1 MAKPTP
7 PVVPRAEPVPEGPY
21 ELPGDAGSANLANRS
36 MLHIVDTVDRLIQ
49 ATQRNLE
56 LPAGLRNLPAILHLM
71 QSHLS
76 GRLVTRASLGGA
88 SGLSYGTAHRL
99 IDALIDAG
107 LIVERPRTS
116 SGKAMSLHPSRD
128 LLARWQRFSEQAGAV
143 VGSATESE
151 KSLRPRTGLP
161 PPPVLDARLHL
172 GGSLR
177 VLMHA
182 DPTFVAMTSLKRQLE
197 MMLGVPITS
206 RALSIDRLHEAIKQN
221 SRLKV
226 SDYDIVACDFP
237 WFGEMA
243 EQERFLP
250 LDGMMRDSGMD
261 LNDFYPDALATS
273 RFGGVQF
280 GIPVLAT
287 AELLVYR
294 RDLLLDAGVAP
305 PRNMAATV
313 DAARRLHN
321 PARGVAGIAW
331 NGGRGTPVGHT
342 FMMLLGAYGRAILDL
357 RPTNSGFDAERVSGK
372 QMRPT
377 FLSPEAAGTVEYMRE
392 LLQYSPP
399 DILRMAWWD
408 RASAYAQGRAAM
420 AYSHSLLAPLYELD
434 TRSVAYR
441 KSGYLPHPP
450 GPAGRPVVPMGGYA
464 LAIPA
469 RISPV
474 RIRPVWTALR
484 ALTSAN
490 ASKLYLINGSLA
502 SPRVSVSQ
510 DPEVQALSPL
520 IATIDEMSRHG
531 LVRMWPRPPVPGM
544 AEIIAIAGDEI
555 HDALSGE
562 KSIDAALRG
571 AQERA
576 DRVMRARGHY

>member
-1 MAKPTP
+1 
-7 PVVPRAEPVPEGPY
+7 
-21 ELPGDAGSANLANRS
+21 
-36 MLHIVDTVDRLIQ
+36 
-49 ATQRNLE
+49 
-56 LPAGLRNLPAILHLM
+56 
-71 QSHLS
+71 
-76 GRLVTRASLGGA
+76 
-88 SGLSYGTAHRL
+88 
-99 IDALIDAG
+99 
-107 LIVERPRTS
+107 
-116 SGKAMSLHPSRD
+116 
-128 LLARWQRFSEQAGAV
+128 
-143 VGSATESE
+143 
-151 KSLRPRTGLP
+151 
-161 PPPVLDARLHL
+161 
-172 GGSLR
+172 
-177 VLMHA
+177 MHA

-206 RALSIDRLHEAIKQN
+206 RALSIDRLHAAIEQN

-250 LDGMMRDSGMD
+250 LDGMMRDSDMD

-357 RPTNSGFDAERVSGK
+357 RPTNSGFDAERVSGE

-399 DILRMAWWD
+399 HILRMAWWD

-474 RIRPVWTALR
+474 RIGPVWTALR
-484 ALTSAN
+484 ALTSAS

-520 IATIDEMSRHG
+520 IATIDEMSRRG